1 MTMTTT
7 DDALIT
13 ALGRLGAVR
22 APASLMPRVL
32 DAAGVAARFASIDT
46 ELGLL
51 HVAWTAQG
59 IRAIRR
65 DVDALTFVQWYG
77 ERFGVTP
84 QRVESPPAA
93 MARSIERALHGEG
106 RSSLRFDLRGLTP
119 FEQDVLQTALR
130 IPRGEVRPYSWIAR
144 RIGRPLAVRAV
155 GTALA
160 NNPIP
165 FLIPCHRVVRADGHL
180 GEYGAG
186 GTSAKRA
193 VLAWEGM
200 DAAAL
205 ERLARGGVRFLGS
218 DTTRVFC
225 YPTCRHARRITAP
238 HRVSFASTSAARTA
252 GYRACKDC
260 GPVSMAA

>member
-1 MTMTTT
+1 MTMTT

-13 ALGRLGAVR
+13 ALGRIGAVR
-22 APASLMPRVL
+22 APATLLPRVL
-32 DAAGVAARFASIDT
+32 DATGVAARFASVDT
-46 ELGLL
+46 ELGRL
-51 HVAWTAQG
+51 HIAWTSRG

-65 DVDALTFVQWYG
+65 DVDALTFQQSYA
-77 ERFGVTP
+77 ERYGVTP
-84 QRVESPPAA
+84 LPMDALPDSL
-93 MARSIERALHGEG
+93 ARGIDRALRGEG
-106 RSSLRFDLRGLTP
+106 RTALRFDLRGLTP

-200 DAAAL
+200 DAAEL
-205 ERLARGGVRFLGS
+205 ERLARRGVRFLGS
-218 DTTRVFC
+218 DTTRVYC
-225 YPTCRHARRITAP
+225 YPTCRHARRITAE
-238 HRVSFASTSAARTA
+238 HRVPFGSADAARTA
-252 GYRACKDC
+252 GYRPCRDC